1 MLADGTI
8 TAPELL
14 ELYLERI
21 ARLDRELRSFRVV
34 LADSARQEAGV
45 AQDRLNAGERLPLLG
60 VPIAIKDDVDVAG
73 EVTTYGSAAHGPA
86 RAQDAEVVRRLREA
100 GAVILGKTAVPEM
113 MLWSFT
119 ETLTYGATRNPWN
132 TDYTPG
138 GSSGGSGAAVAAGL
152 APMALGSDGM
162 GSIRIP
168 STWCGLFGIKPQ
180 RDRVPLAPH
189 DDAWNGLSV
198 NGPMARSVEDAA
210 LFLDVTAP
218 GGEFPCRG
226 CNRPPG
232 RLRIALSTKVPP
244 PLTARVGK
252 AQRAAVDEAGALLR
266 ELGHNVISRDPDYPL
281 SAVYGQ
287 ALPRYFRGAYDD
299 VKSLPRPERLE
310 ARTRTF
316 ARIGGLIS
324 DRRMNA
330 IRGAES
336 EVAERVQSIFDDVD
350 VVLTPGTATGPS
362 RVGAY
367 QRRGAIST
375 LTLVAQRVPFQAMF
389 NVTGQPAAVVPWDLD
404 GKGLPTSI
412 QLVGRPFDEATLL
425 SLAAQIEQAR
435 PWAAAPAAGFLI
447 HRLGPRHVT
456 LKAKFSGH
464 LSVTIAIVLCMSASS
479 PFACAS
485 SARIRSVQML
495 YRTIPGSIS
504 TAANRSIADCASWIS
519 RSIPRCSKAST
530 RTLVAIGTNITPPPS
545 ISSFTTARDS
555 SMAPSR
561 SPCSARS
568 CATKVSIIGI
578 AVLE

>member
-45 AQDRLNAGERLPLLG
+45 AQERLNAGERLPLLG

-86 RAQDAEVVRRLREA
+86 RTEDAEVVRRLRAA
-100 GAVILGKTAVPEM
+100 GAVIVGKTSVPEM
-113 MLWSFT
+113 LLWSFT
-119 ETLTYGATRNPWN
+119 ETIEFGATRNPWN
-132 TDYTPG
+132 TDYAPG

-198 NGPMARSVEDAA
+198 NGPMARTVEDAA
-210 LFLDVTAP
+210 LFLDVTAAP
-218 GGEFPCRG
+218 GGEFLAAAA
-226 CNRPPG
+226 RPPG

-244 PLTARVGK
+244 PLTARLGK

-266 ELGHNVISRDPDYPL
+266 ELGHNVTSRDPDYPL
-281 SAVYGQ
+281 SAVFGQ

-310 ARTRTF
+310 ARTRGF
-316 ARIGGLIS
+316 ARIGRLIS

-336 EVAERVQSIFDDVD
+336 EVAERIQSIFDDVD
-350 VVLTPGTATGPS
+350 VVVTPGTATGPS
-362 RVGAY
+362 RIGAY

-375 LTLVAQRVPFQAMF
+375 LTLVGQRVPFQAVF
-389 NVTGQPAAVVPWDLD
+389 NVTGQPAAVVPWGLD
-404 GKGLPTSI
+404 ANGVPTSI
-412 QLVGRPFDEATLL
+412 QLVGKPFDEATLISL
-425 SLAAQIEQAR
+425 SAQIEKAR
-435 PWAAAPAAGFLI
+435 PWAD
-447 HRLGPRHVT
+447 RR
-456 LKAKFSGH
+456 
-464 LSVTIAIVLCMSASS
+464 
-479 PFACAS
+479 
-485 SARIRSVQML
+485 
-495 YRTIPGSIS
+495 
-504 TAANRSIADCASWIS
+504 
-519 RSIPRCSKAST
+519 
-530 RTLVAIGTNITPPPS
+530 PP
-545 ISSFTTARDS
+545 
-555 SMAPSR
+555 
-561 SPCSARS
+561 
-568 CATKVSIIGI
+568 VS
-578 AVLE
+578 